1 MSFMDHQQFNPA
13 TRGFHA
19 VYRAHETNHCPGC
32 GRSHWIIG
40 RVSAECAF
48 CSTALPLAVE
58 KIVGEPTL
66 IYTRGKGGPEP
77 VFRGEFILNG
87 QTA

>member
-1 MSFMDHQQFNPA
+1 
-13 TRGFHA
+13 
-19 VYRAHETNHCPGC
+19 
-32 GRSHWIIG
+32 
-40 RVSAECAF
+40 VSAECAF
-48 CSTALPLAVE
+48 CSTALPLAIE
-58 KIVGEPTL
+58 TFVGEPTL